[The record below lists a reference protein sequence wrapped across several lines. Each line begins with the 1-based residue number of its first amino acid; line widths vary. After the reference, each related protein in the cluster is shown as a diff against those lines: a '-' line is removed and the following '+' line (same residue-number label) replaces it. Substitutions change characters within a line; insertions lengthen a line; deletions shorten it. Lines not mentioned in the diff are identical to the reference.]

1 MTVSTDDPKLTIYE
15 DLEQGSSDW
24 LQARCGI
31 AAGQQATQPQGG
43 DAAGEVTMRSGK
55 PSDKECAEWLTPL
68 AQWVT
73 KKSTASLQKKMNAL
87 WNVRAVQRSARI
99 A

>member
-1 MTVSTDDPKLTIYE
+1 MTVSTDDPELTIYE

-43 DAAGEVTMRSGK
+43 DAA
-55 PSDKECAEWLTPL
+55 
-68 AQWVT
+68 
-73 KKSTASLQKKMNAL
+73 
-87 WNVRAVQRSARI
+87 
-99 A
+99 